1 MKLFCDALEGVKI
14 IGGGRIN
21 RFFAGIFFTV
31 VTGSGER
38 EDSVVCG
45 VTGLEGLASESG
57 CKNLGNLGVV
67 AIEGD
72 KIDNHFGLDCFALL
86 GPTINFLF
94 DSTKLGVAG
103 PVWLETS

>member
-1 MKLFCDALEGVKI
+1 MKLFCDTLEGVKI

-31 VTGSGER
+31 VTDWGER
-38 EDSVVCG
+38 KDSVVWG
-45 VTGLEGLASESG
+45 VIGPEGLASESG

-72 KIDNHFGLDCFALL
+72 RMDNHFGFDCFVLL
-86 GPTINFLF
+86 GIVSFLF
-94 DSTKLGVAG
+94 DSTK
-103 PVWLETS
+103 